1 MGLSQALS
9 SAVAGVNTT
18 QLGLSVIAGN
28 VANANTPGYVEEQV
42 NQVETTAAGQ
52 FGTSVTVDGINRNLN
67 TLLQSQL
74 WTETSGGSYADTTAQ
89 LYQQLQ
95 QTYGTPGTSSSIDG
109 VFNSFTT
116 ALQALSTSP
125 SSYSAQAAV
134 VSAAQTVTQ
143 NLNSMTTTVQQLRTQ
158 AEEGIANDVQTA
170 NTMLQQIADINEKLS
185 GSVPPGGASTT
196 TVDSTTA
203 ALEDQRDQDITQL
216 SQLMNV
222 RVVQNPNN
230 QVSLFTGNGQ
240 QLVAGT
246 QASQLSFNNAG
257 TLTATAQW
265 SANPSQDGV
274 GTITLTSPGG
284 GSNDLVAEN
293 AIQSGEI
300 GAYLQMR
307 DTILPQA
314 QNQLDEMANQMSQAL
329 SNQTTSGTAVTSGSQ
344 AGFSV
349 DVGGVIPGNTVQLTY
364 TDAQNN
370 QHSVTVVALGAGGKL
385 PAQPANSSG
394 QTVGIDFSGGMNSVV
409 AQLNAALG
417 SNLQFSN
424 PSGTVLQVLNQG
436 GGNTVNSLSA
446 TTTATSLTSGS
457 SQLPLFTDGTQPITG
472 AQTASGS
479 QTTGLAGRIGVN
491 AALVASPSSL
501 VAYAANTASGDAT
514 RPNFLLNQMSTAA
527 LTYSPSTGL
536 GSANAPYSGTLS
548 QYMSQIVSQQAQ
560 AATAATNL
568 QQGQDT
574 VVTALQ
580 QRFNNQ
586 SGVSIDTEMSN
597 LIALQNAYSAN
608 ARVMSTIEQMMSTLL
623 QAVQ

>member
-170 NTMLQQIADINEKLS
+170 NTTLQQIADINEKLS